1 MCKVTTYYPLLYK
14 KTGRFASTGQIVDKV
29 QGVALDFSLMKV
41 LANGVFKPFVGI
53 FLV

>member
-1 MCKVTTYYPLLYK
+1 MS
-14 KTGRFASTGQIVDKV
+14 FQIVDKV

>member
-1 MCKVTTYYPLLYK
+1 MKNQKSSC
-14 KTGRFASTGQIVDKV
+14 GIFRRSFQIVDKV